1 MSAEAR
7 SGDNVGPYVPTRV
20 SVKVG
25 ELGMGYR
32 ELGGIFLKSPL
43 GVEGI
48 RPWFWGG
55 REVGSWTMV
64 AAADFCRCHAE

>member
-1 MSAEAR
+1 
-7 SGDNVGPYVPTRV
+7 V
-20 SVKVG
+20 SVNVG

-32 ELGGIFLKSPL
+32 ELGGILLKSPL

-55 REVGSWTMV
+55 REVLEVGRW
-64 AAADFCRCHAE
+64 